1 MRSTP
6 TVWFSKSVDSLL
18 VAVAAISAAKFAG
31 SFGAAGIGDDTASA
45 AEAVLGTAK
54 IIGRSILVTSFDSD
68 TWW

>member
-1 MRSTP
+1 
-6 TVWFSKSVDSLL
+6 LL